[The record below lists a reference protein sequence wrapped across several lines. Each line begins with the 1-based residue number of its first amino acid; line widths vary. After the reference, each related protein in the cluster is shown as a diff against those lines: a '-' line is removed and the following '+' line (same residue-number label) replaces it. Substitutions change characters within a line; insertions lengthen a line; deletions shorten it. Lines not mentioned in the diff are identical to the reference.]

1 MQASNDLQK
10 LYDKII
16 DELTRA
22 TAKSVEAVNPDEL
35 YNIAKACT
43 PSEQKRVQ
51 ALLDTYTKALIALVK
66 QGITRSVLL
75 SSNTQQKALSAYT
88 RMQGKAVDEWR
99 ASTANAFIESR
110 LKRAGGLSLSDR
122 VWNYSQQ
129 TKAEFELAMSQ
140 VLEKGI
146 AKGIS
151 AESLGRKIRNLL
163 KYPDMMYRRYHLK
176 KLMSDGTKKDVV
188 EWRRRVIDKDGKVR
202 FIKEDLAKVG
212 TGVYRS
218 ARQNALRLT
227 ITETNMAYNYA
238 NCKRWS
244 DEPFVLGINIR
255 LSGNH
260 PQEDICDELAGD
272 YPKDFMWRGWHP
284 RCRCTMSSI
293 LMDRDSEEWKTLRSM
308 SAKEYNAY
316 KSPNNIKNV
325 PKKFKKWCEKNEEK
339 LTKARKA
346 NKLPYFVRDNE
357 KLVGDIIGWK
367 EEERQ
372 PKKKLTKREQILEN
386 ARKRHEARTEEQIND
401 ILQRYDARKYTSALR
416 DNFKSIEDT
425 MKIKR
430 GVSMDFEKANQ
441 GKGNV
446 DYKTGISAYK
456 VNCQSSVVAHELR
469 MRGFDVTAQ
478 PNWKL
483 GDDPNKLSHGTWQC
497 WMNQDGTPFNN
508 PEPFAYKFGKRNLL
522 SVPYKEVIQQLEERT
537 QAVGRYHVSFQWK
550 GEKYGHIVTMER
562 KADGSALWYDPQTG
576 KRDFFDKEYAKKIKF
591 VRAYRVDNLMFNPDW
606 NVVRPIADESRK
618 TTYNKAVEIY
628 KKAHGINDVNKTE
641 HVKIGTY
648 VNLSPKLIALRKQA
662 ALLIPNGK
670 TECKNLLTKHFYV
683 TRETIKKGIVH
694 AETPLEINMF
704 QIVCN
709 NPSLLQNGVI
719 SPLGATK
726 NLNDTKDQK
735 NIEKKKK
742 NGITHFNVYTFV
754 YNGQT
759 WVAKCAVYKNK
770 KESLYSIYKK

>member
-1 MQASNDLQK
+1 MTAEDRLTTLLLQASNDLQK

-22 TAKSVEAVNPDEL
+22 TAKSVEAVNPDDL
-35 YNIAKACT
+35 YTIAKACT

-260 PQEDICDELAGD
+260 PVTDICDELAGD

-308 SAKEYNAY
+308 SAKEYNTY
-316 KSPNNIKNV
+316 KSPNNVKNV

-346 NKLPYFVRDNE
+346 NKLPYFVMDNE
-357 KLVGDIIGWK
+357 KLVGDIVGWK
-367 EEERQ
+367 EEEKITNTTNNAN
-372 PKKKLTKREQILEN
+372 PKKGYKGRNAKNEAYEVYKDDKPTTISKEQEKNVLEIAKLMGIKMDKVKPMSFKEADNGRANINYHKGNEYKEN
-386 ARKRHEARTEEQIND
+386 CQSCVVVHEARLRGLNITAKGYSETKGSASYELGEHFENAWINPKTGKVPQPTIIKYGED
-401 ILQRYDARKYTSALR
+401 WLQKAE
-416 DNFKSIEDT
+416 NQ
-425 MKIKR
+425 M
-430 GVSMDFEKANQ
+430 KAN
-441 GKGNV
+441 
-446 DYKTGISAYK
+446 
-456 VNCQSSVVAHELR
+456 
-469 MRGFDVTAQ
+469 
-478 PNWKL
+478 
-483 GDDPNKLSHGTWQC
+483 
-497 WMNQDGTPFNN
+497 
-508 PEPFAYKFGKRNLL
+508 
-522 SVPYKEVIQQLEERT
+522 
-537 QAVGRYHVSFQWK
+537 GRYHIGINTK
-550 GEKYGHIVTMER
+550 EGNGHVIAAER
-562 KADGSALWYDPQTG
+562 INNRMIYYDPQLNT
-576 KRDFFDKEYAKKIKF
+576 F
-591 VRAYRVDNLMFNPDW
+591 
-606 NVVRPIADESRK
+606 
-618 TTYNKAVEIY
+618 
-628 KKAHGINDVNKTE
+628 IN
-641 HVKIGTY
+641 I
-648 VNLSPKLIALRKQA
+648 R
-662 ALLIPNGK
+662 
-670 TECKNLLTKHFYV
+670 ECNISY
-683 TRETIKKGIVH
+683 
-694 AETPLEINMF
+694 LEILKVDRLLLNSS
-704 QIVCN
+704 IV
-709 NPSLLQNGVI
+709 SFI
-719 SPLGATK
+719 SK
-726 NLNDTKDQK
+726 
-735 NIEKKKK
+735 I
-742 NGITHFNVYTFV
+742 I
-754 YNGQT
+754 
-759 WVAKCAVYKNK
+759 
-770 KESLYSIYKK
+770 